1 MLIYKS
7 LKMKFNL
14 LLFLILLSSFGF
26 AQEGILR
33 GTVTDGELNDVL
45 PFANVLVESTSKG
58 TTTDFD
64 GKYQINLEPGVY
76 TISFSFVGYKTLNIS
91 DVEIKDNQT
100 KTVNVTLEMSANSL
114 DEVVITT
121 TAKRNTEQS
130 VLNLQK
136 KSIVVMDGLS
146 AESMEKAGASNVASA
161 VKRVPGVSIQGGKFV
176 YVRGLGDRYTKS
188 LLNGIDIPGLDPD
201 KNTVQMDI
209 FPSNMIENVLVSKT
223 ASADL
228 PADFTGGVVDI
239 NLRDFSSKEEY
250 TISVGTSFNPTM
262 HLNSDFVKGE
272 TQTSDFFGFDNG
284 SRDLPIPANLNI
296 PAAVGN
302 GTNADGLSIT
312 DVTNSFNP
320 TLGPTRSTS
329 DADLNLSFSTAN
341 QFNLENNRKIGYQA
355 AFSLRN
361 TVEYFEDF
369 EQNFYF
375 KPSET
380 DIFQIIPNRTQIGDV
395 GIRNNLMSALA
406 GLSYQT
412 ERSKY
417 KFDIIHLQNAESRA
431 GFFTGRTLIL
441 DDIEV
446 KRDNLEFSERSLT
459 NILFEGKHTSEDT
472 NWITEWKVSP
482 SFSKVEDKDVRV
494 TPFEVT
500 NAGFAIR
507 PSTAGA
513 PQRIWR
519 NLEEVNAVGKV
530 DITKKHNLFN
540 RQARLKF
547 GAAYIYKERDFS
559 IDQYLISLRGIN
571 AIPVNG
577 EPNNIL
583 LDDNLWRA
591 DNDGGFF
598 IQGNFQPA
606 NTFNSSAQIRAA
618 YAMEEFQISEKL
630 KSIVGLRFE
639 QYVLNY
645 TGQNNQGDRVL
656 DNEEVINDAN
666 VYPSAN
672 FIYEYS
678 DNTNFRLSYSN
689 TTARPTFKEVSIA
702 QIFDPLTNLT
712 FVGNIDVK
720 PSFIQ
725 NYDIRYER
733 YSQTGG
739 MIALS
744 GFYKDFTDPIEMVAF
759 PTRPTNIEPRN
770 VGSAT
775 VLGVEVELRQK
786 LDFTSALEKFS
797 VNMNVSLID
806 SDVEMDPREFE
817 SRQLAARDGQ
827 TIENTRQLQGQ
838 SPFLINFSLNYDD
851 FDKGWQGGLFYN
863 VQGETLE
870 VVGIRNVPDVFT
882 QPFHNLSFQLTKTF
896 GENNNSSINLGISN
910 LLNDTIRSY
919 YKSFNSDSEI
929 FSKRKI
935 GQAISIGYSYQF

>member
-1 MLIYKS
+1 
-7 LKMKFNL
+7 MKYNF
-14 LLFLILLSSFGF
+14 LLFFVLLSGLGF

-33 GTVTDGELNDVL
+33 GTVMDGELNDVL
-45 PFANVLVESTSKG
+45 PFTEIKVIGTTLG

-64 GKYQINLEPGVY
+64 GKYQLNVEPGVY
-76 TISFSFVGYKTLNIS
+76 TVSFSFVGYKTINIS
-91 DVEIKDNQT
+91 DVEIKENQT
-100 KTVNVTLEMSANSL
+100 ESLNVTLEMSENSL
-114 DEVVITT
+114 DEVIITT

-136 KSIVVMDGLS
+136 KSTIVMDGLS
-146 AESMEKAGASNVASA
+146 AEGIEKTGASSVASA
-161 VKRVPGVSIQGGKFV
+161 VKQVPGVSIQGGKFV

-209 FPSNMIENVLVSKT
+209 FPTNMIENVLVSKT

-250 TISVGTSFNPTM
+250 SISVGSSFNPTM
-262 HLNSDFVKGE
+262 HFNDNYVKGE
-272 TQTSDFFGFDNG
+272 TQTSDFFGLDNG
-284 SRDLPIPANLNI
+284 SRDLPIPRNLDI

-302 GTNADGLSIT
+302 GTNSDGLSIS
-312 DVTNSFNP
+312 DVTSSFNP

-329 DADLNLSFSTAN
+329 DADLNLSFTAAN
-341 QFNLENNRKIGYQA
+341 QFKFSKNRKLGYQA

-361 TVEYFEDF
+361 TVEYFEDY

-375 KPSET
+375 KPPET
-380 DIFQIIPNRTQIGDV
+380 DVFQIIPNRTQIGDV
-395 GIRNNLMSALA
+395 GIRNNLMSALG

-412 ERSKY
+412 EQSKY
-417 KFDIIHLQNAESRA
+417 KFSIIHLQNAESRA
-431 GFFTGRTLIL
+431 GFFTGETLIL
-441 DDIEV
+441 DDIEI
-446 KRDNLEFSERSLT
+446 KRDNLEYSERSLT
-459 NILFEGKHTSEDT
+459 NLLLHGKHTSKEA
-472 NWITEWKVSP
+472 NWIVEWKASP
-482 SFSKVEDKDVRV
+482 SFSKVNDKDVRV

-500 NAGFAIR
+500 NTGFSIR

-519 NLEEVNAVGKV
+519 NLEEINLVGKL
-530 DITKKHNLFN
+530 DITNKHDLFGN
-540 RQARLKF
+540 QAKLKF
-547 GAAYIYKERDFS
+547 GAAYTYKERDFS
-559 IDQYLISLRGIN
+559 IDQYLISLRGVN
-571 AIPVNG
+571 AVPVNG

-583 LDDNLWRA
+583 LDDNIWRA

-618 YAMEEFQISEKL
+618 YAMEEFKITEKL

-639 QYVLNY
+639 QYLLNY
-645 TGQNNQGDRVL
+645 TGTNNQEDISL
-656 DNEEVINDAN
+656 DDEEVINDAN
-666 VYPSAN
+666 LYPSAN
-672 FIYEYS
+672 FIYEYT
-678 DNTNFRLSYSN
+678 DNTNFRLSYSS
-689 TTARPTFKEVSIA
+689 TTARPSFKEASIA

-725 NYDIRYER
+725 NFDVRYER
-733 YSQTGG
+733 YSDNGG
-739 MIALS
+739 MISVS
-744 GFYKDFTDPIEMVAF
+744 GFYKDFKDPIEMVAF

-770 VGSAT
+770 VGSAR
-775 VLGVEVELRQK
+775 VFGLEFEARQK
-786 LDFTSALEKFS
+786 LDFTPALEKFS
-797 VNMNVSLID
+797 VNMNISLIN
-806 SDVEMDPREFE
+806 SEVEMDPREFE

-827 TIENTRQLQGQ
+827 KIKKKRQLQGQ

-851 FDKGWQGGLFYN
+851 SEKGWQGGLFYN

-870 VVGIRNVPDVFT
+870 VVGIRNVPDVYT
-882 QPFHNLSFQLTKTF
+882 QPFHNLSFQLTKAF
-896 GENNNSSINLGISN
+896 GENKNSSINIGISN
-910 LLNDTIRSY
+910 LLDDTIRSY
-919 YKSFNSDSEI
+919 YKSFNSASEI

-935 GQAISIGYSYQF
+935 GQAFSVGYSYNF

>member
-1 MLIYKS
+1 
-7 LKMKFNL
+7 MKFNFLFFL
-14 LLFLILLSSFGF
+14 LLFSGLGI
-26 AQEGILR
+26 AQDGILR
-33 GTVTDGELNDVL
+33 GTVSDGELNDVL
-45 PFANVLVESTSKG
+45 PFADVKILNTTKG
-58 TTTDFD
+58 TSTDFD
-64 GKYQINLEPGVY
+64 GNYQLNLEPGIY
-76 TISFSFVGYKTLNIS
+76 TISFSFVGYQSINIS
-91 DVEIKDNQT
+91 DVEVKANHT
-100 KTVNVTLEMSANSL
+100 KTVNVTLNLSSDSL
-114 DEVVITT
+114 DEVIITT

-136 KSIVVMDGLS
+136 SSSVVMDGLS

-188 LLNGIDIPGLDPD
+188 LLNGVDIPGLDPD

-209 FPSNMIENVLVSKT
+209 FPSNMIQNVLVSKT

-239 NLRDFSSKEEY
+239 NLRDFSAKEEY
-250 TISVGTSFNPTM
+250 SISFGSSFNPTM
-262 HLNSDFVKGE
+262 HFNGDFVKGE
-272 TQTSDFFGFDNG
+272 TEVTDFFGFDNG
-284 SRDLPIPANLNI
+284 SRDLPISPNLDI

-302 GTNADGLSIT
+302 GTNANGVNIA
-312 DVTNSFNP
+312 DVTRSFNP
-320 TLGPTRSTS
+320 NLGPLRSTS
-329 DADLNLSFSTAN
+329 DADFNLSFSTAN
-341 QFNLENNRKIGYQA
+341 QFSLENNRKIGYQA
-355 AFSLRN
+355 AFALRN

-369 EQNFYF
+369 EQNFFF
-375 KPSET
+375 KPAET
-380 DIFQIIPNRTQIGDV
+380 EQFQIIPNRTQIGDV
-395 GIRNNLMSALA
+395 GIRNNLMSAL
-406 GLSYQT
+406 GGVSYQT
-412 ERSKY
+412 EQSKY
-417 KFDIIHLQNAESRA
+417 KFNIIHLQNAESKA
-431 GFFTGRTLIL
+431 GLFTGRTLIL

-446 KRDNLEFSERSLT
+446 KRDNIEYSERALT
-459 NILFEGKHTSEDT
+459 NLLFEGKHTSKDA

-500 NAGFAIR
+500 NQGFSIR

-519 NLEEVNAVGKV
+519 NLEEVNMVGKL
-530 DITKKHNLFN
+530 DFTKKHNLFN
-540 RQARLKF
+540 RQAKLKF

-559 IDQYLISLRGIN
+559 IDQYLISFRGSN
-571 AIPVNG
+571 AVPVNG
-577 EPNNIL
+577 NSNNIL
-583 LDDNLWRA
+583 IEDNIWSA

-618 YAMEEFQISEKL
+618 YAMEEFKITEKL

-645 TGQNNQGDRVL
+645 TGQNNQGDIVL
-656 DNEEVINDAN
+656 NDEEVINDAN
-666 VYPSAN
+666 LYPSAN

-678 DNTNFRLSYSN
+678 DNSNFRLSYSN
-689 TTARPTFKEVSIA
+689 TTARPSFKEASIA

-712 FVGNIDVK
+712 FVGNIDVE

-725 NYDIRYER
+725 NFDVRYER

-770 VGSAT
+770 VGSAR

-786 LDFTSALEKFS
+786 LDFTPALEKFS

-827 TIENTRQLQGQ
+827 TIDDTRELQGQ

-851 FDKGWQGGLFYN
+851 FDNGWQSGLFYN

-870 VVGIRNVPDVFT
+870 VVGIRNVPDVYT

-896 GENNNSSINLGISN
+896 GENNNSSINFGISN

-919 YKSFNSDSEI
+919 YKSFNSESEI

-935 GQAISIGYSYQF
+935 GQAFSVGYSLKF